1 MDVSEDQSWADVKE
15 LDWGA
20 KTNIMKM
27 HEFCYYQ
34 FPVHTEGSSWS
45 GRLRYLQN
53 CDSAVVVHDLQYFAH
68 YYALF
73 VSDGPDQNIIPVK
86 ADFSDLPAKMDH
98 YLAHPE
104 DAKRIAQ
111 NSVATFRDRYLTP
124 AAEACYWRRMIRAWA
139 EVQDFEP
146 ELFVANEQDMEEF
159 AAAGA
164 ASEDSSAYTAPVG
177 RKTKERGYSFEL
189 YSSEIG
195 LGLYDDDT

>member
-1 MDVSEDQSWADVKE
+1 MEVSENRDWADVKE
-15 LDWGA
+15 LDWGS
-20 KTNIMKM
+20 KTNVMKM

-34 FPVHTEGSSWS
+34 FPIHTEGNSWS
-45 GRLRYLQN
+45 GRLRYLHN
-53 CDSAVVVHDLQYFAH
+53 CDSATVVHDLQYFAH

-73 VSDGPDQNIIPVK
+73 VPDGPDQNMISTK

-98 YLAHPE
+98 FLTHPE

-146 ELFVANEQDMEEF
+146 ELFVAEDQDMEES

-164 ASEDSSAYTAPVG
+164 GADVDSAYSAAVG
-177 RKTKERGYSFEL
+177 RKTKERGHSFEL
-189 YSSEIG
+189 YASQIG
-195 LGLYDDDT
+195 LGLFDEDS